1 MIFPI
6 VGNVVSANSKQTF
19 ALVGLESVGKSAI
32 FRQLTG
38 NQAGVET
45 NIKGST
51 VVLTSSFIKEAPT
64 IRVVDTPGIR
74 YENDSHT
81 TKMTLEQTEGLD
93 QLILVVKSSR
103 LREELQLL
111 EDQLNLKGRNIT
123 VIVTHKDKYLPT
135 EKERQFIKDL
145 LNVPVIWCNS
155 RLLHS
160 SDLKGILK
168 SLSLS
173 SEWKLNRHILQF
185 LPSEKEIKEDNWF
198 ETMMVHR
205 FLGPLISI
213 LLMICMFAFPVFLAF
228 LFSSYFETI
237 TENIIIS
244 PLENIFMNYSAWI
257 QELFIGQYGVLT
269 LGWFSFLWAFP
280 VVILMG
286 ISTSITEETGIQE
299 HITYALDPYLR
310 KIGLTGRDLIPVLTG
325 FGCNVV
331 AVMQS
336 RSCSS
341 CTRGACISMISFGSA
356 CSYQI
361 GASLSLF
368 GAAGHPILFIP
379 YIFLLFVV
387 GAIHTRLWQKN
398 GVPSTMMSSLPYL
411 QRMTWRGTVF
421 RVKTIVKQF
430 LLQAMPIFILIC
442 LIASALNYFDIIR
455 VLSVWIAPL
464 LGIFSLPAEAA
475 PGVVFSILR
484 KDGMMI
490 LNEGQGTLLQ
500 SIGVWQLFI
509 VVYLASTISSC
520 LVTLYSITKELGYK
534 YALSTFSKQ
543 FVTSIISTFIISIIL
558 YALYN

>member
-299 HITYALDPYLR
+299 HITYALDPYFR

-325 FGCNVV
+325 FGCNAV

>member
-1 MIFPI
+1 M
-6 VGNVVSANSKQTF
+6 SANSKQTF

-51 VVLTSSFIKEAPT
+51 VVLTAGFIKEAPT
-64 IRVVDTPGIR
+64 IQIVDTPGIR
-74 YENDSHT
+74 YEDDSYT
-81 TKMTLEQTEGLD
+81 TKMTLEQTEDLD
-93 QLILVVKSSR
+93 QLILVVKGSR
-103 LREELQLL
+103 LKEELQLL
-111 EDQLNLKGRNIT
+111 EDQLNLRGKNIT
-123 VIVTHKDKYLPT
+123 VIATHKDKYHPT
-135 EKERQFIKDL
+135 EKEKQFIRGL
-145 LNVPVIWCNS
+145 LNVPVNWCNS
-155 RLLHS
+155 RLLDS
-160 SDLKGILK
+160 VDLKDILE
-168 SLSLS
+168 SFSLS
-173 SEWKLNRHILQF
+173 SEWKLNRHILEF
-185 LPSEKEIKEDNWF
+185 LPSEKESKRDNWF
-198 ETMMVHR
+198 EALMVHR
-205 FLGPLISI
+205 CFGPLISI
-213 LLMICMFAFPVFLAF
+213 VLMICMFAFPVFLAY
-228 LFSSYFETI
+228 LFSSYFEPI
-237 TENIIIS
+237 TENIIIA
-244 PLENIFMNYSAWI
+244 PLENIFMNYSDWT

-299 HITYALDPYLR
+299 HITHALDPYLR

-368 GAAGHPILFIP
+368 GAAGYP
-379 YIFLLFVV
+379 LLFVPYILVLFFV
-387 GAIHTRLWQKN
+387 GALHTRLWQKN
-398 GVPSTMMSSLPYL
+398 DAPSAMVSSLPYL

-442 LIASALNYFDIIR
+442 LIASALNYFDVIDI
-455 VLSVWIAPL
+455 LSVGIAPL
-464 LGIFSLPAEAA
+464 LGIFSLPAEVA
-475 PGVVFSILR
+475 PGVVFSIFR

-490 LNEGQGTLLQ
+490 LNEGQGSLLQ
-500 SIGVWQLFI
+500 SIEVWQLFI

-543 FVTSIISTFIISIIL
+543 FITSIVSTFILSMIL
-558 YALYN
+558 YAIYN